1 MSEVRVLDDRAW
13 EGELRGSTLP
23 LVVGFWAE
31 WCLPS
36 LSLGPSLRA
45 AAERFDGRFRFASVD
60 VDASPQVAER
70 QGIVGLPTVLILAG
84 GRELARRIGSMR
96 REDLLRL
103 LEAMLEASVDL
114 HQRVAPGEDG
124 GTDRGRPR

>member
-1 MSEVRVLDDRAW
+1 MSSTTGPGKGSCADR
-13 EGELRGSTLP
+13 RSPSSSGSGP
-23 LVVGFWAE
+23 SG
-31 WCLPS
+31 CLPS